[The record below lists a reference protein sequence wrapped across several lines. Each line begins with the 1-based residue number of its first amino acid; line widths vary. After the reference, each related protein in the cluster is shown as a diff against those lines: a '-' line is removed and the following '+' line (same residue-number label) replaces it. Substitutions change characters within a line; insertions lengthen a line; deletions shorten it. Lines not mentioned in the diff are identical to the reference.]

1 MQLKPQSKLQG
12 GKYKIEKILGQGGF
26 GITYLATQ
34 EFLNRKVAVK
44 EFFMRE
50 HCMRDSDTSH
60 VTLGTANSRANV
72 EKFLQKFIKEAQTI
86 AGMDNR
92 HIINI
97 YDVFEENGTAYYVME
112 YLGDGDLQSRI
123 PEGGMNEKD
132 AIYYIR
138 QIGDA
143 LSYIHSQNILHL
155 DVKPTNVMV
164 RQNGEAV
171 LIDFGIA
178 KHYDAKGGSQTSSTP
193 VGVSEGYAP
202 SEQYD
207 REGVSSFSAATDI
220 YSLGATF
227 FKLVTGERP
236 PKASIVLNEGLPDL
250 PKKLSKS
257 VVDAI
262 TKAMAPRRKDRP
274 QTIGEF
280 LSMLSTSS
288 STNKY
293 AVDDDESTE
302 IAGMDMNEEPEVT
315 PAFEEE
321 EPEKKGGIWGWIIAF
336 LICIGA
342 SVAGFFLFMASN
354 SEDIEEAPV
363 EQSQPVTQL
372 APETPAP
379 ANNDGEIN
387 GHGYIDLGLSV
398 LWATENMG
406 AISETD
412 CGKYMAWGEVDTTK
426 TTFSKNNCLTYQKA
440 FARELQGNI
449 DYDVARKLWRGAW
462 RLPTS
467 QEFNE
472 LIEKCIWT
480 KVKRDDDQVGYEVEG
495 PNGKVIFLPLGGLKQ
510 GSFKNADSF
519 NEVGYYWSGTHK
531 QGRNEKE
538 KAFALTFGM
547 SSKAQLFEM
556 PRYNGLCIRP
566 VANK

>member
-280 LSMLSTSS
+280 LNMLSTSS

-293 AVDDDESTE
+293 AVDDCKRAWTS
-302 IAGMDMNEEPEVT
+302 
-315 PAFEEE
+315 
-321 EPEKKGGIWGWIIAF
+321 
-336 LICIGA
+336 
-342 SVAGFFLFMASN
+342 
-354 SEDIEEAPV
+354 
-363 EQSQPVTQL
+363 
-372 APETPAP
+372 
-379 ANNDGEIN
+379 GE
-387 GHGYIDLGLSV
+387 
-398 LWATENMG
+398 
-406 AISETD
+406 
-412 CGKYMAWGEVDTTK
+412 
-426 TTFSKNNCLTYQKA
+426 
-440 FARELQGNI
+440 R
-449 DYDVARKLWRGAW
+449 RK
-462 RLPTS
+462 RLPRRE
-467 QEFNE
+467 QD
-472 LIEKCIWT
+472 
-480 KVKRDDDQVGYEVEG
+480 R
-495 PNGKVIFLPLGGLKQ
+495 FLGC
-510 GSFKNADSF
+510 FM
-519 NEVGYYWSGTHK
+519 H
-531 QGRNEKE
+531 R
-538 KAFALTFGM
+538 
-547 SSKAQLFEM
+547 
-556 PRYNGLCIRP
+556 R
-566 VANK
+566 